1 MSNLDKLADLL
12 AEMNSIGDR
21 ISEITQRPATI
32 GHTGEY
38 IASRIFDIELEES
51 ASAKAI
57 DGHFRNGTL
66 AGKTVNIK
74 WYSKQEYLLDITSN
88 SLPDYYLVMTGP
100 RDLEE
105 TSKGGIRPWLIN
117 CVFLFNAAELVIE
130 LTARGVNVGTASSVR
145 KHEWQAAEIY
155 PNKRSMVYRM
165 TDEQMAQILAFDSD
179 WAESRF
185 EDKRLIDNWEQTP
198 E

>member
-12 AEMNSIGDR
+12 AELNFIGDR
-21 ISEITQRPATI
+21 ISEITQWPATI

-57 DGHFRNGTL
+57 DGHFKNGTL

-74 WYSKQEYLLDITSN
+74 WYSKQEYLLDITPD

-100 RDLEE
+100 KTLEG

-117 CVFLFNAAELVIE
+117 YVFLFNAADLVIE
-130 LTARGVNVGTASSVR
+130 LTARGVSVGTASSVQ

-165 TDEQMAQILAFDSD
+165 TDEQMAQVLAFDSD

-185 EDKRLIDNWEQTP
+185 EDKRLIDD
-198 E
+198 

>member
-12 AEMNSIGDR
+12 SEMNSIGDR

-74 WYSKQEYLLDITSN
+74 WYSKQEYLLDITPD

-100 RDLEE
+100 KDLEG
-105 TSKGGIRPWLIN
+105 TSRGGIRPWLIN
-117 CVFLFNAAELVIE
+117 SVFLFNAADLVIE
-130 LTARGVNVGTASSVR
+130 LTAQGVNVRTASSVQ

-185 EDKRLIDNWEQTP
+185 EDKRLIDN
-198 E
+198 

>member
-12 AEMNSIGDR
+12 SEMNSIGDR
-21 ISEITQRPATI
+21 ISEITQRSATI

-57 DGHFRNGTL
+57 DGHFKNGTL

-74 WYSKQEYLLDITSN
+74 WYSKQEYLLDITPD

-100 RDLEE
+100 KDLEG
-105 TSKGGIRPWLIN
+105 TSKGGMRPWLIN
-117 CVFLFNAAELVIE
+117 SVFLFNAADLVIE

-155 PNKRSMVYRM
+155 PNKRNMVYRM
-165 TDEQMAQILAFDSD
+165 TDGQMAQVLAFDSD

-185 EDKRLIDNWEQTP
+185 EDKRLIDN
-198 E
+198 

>member
-12 AEMNSIGDR
+12 SEMNSIGDR
-21 ISEITQRPATI
+21 ISEITQRSATI

-38 IASRIFDIELEES
+38 IASGIFDIELEES

-74 WYSKQEYLLDITSN
+74 WYSKQEYLLDITPN
-88 SLPDYYLVMTGP
+88 SLPDFYLVMTGP
-100 RDLEE
+100 KDLEG
-105 TSKGGIRPWLIN
+105 TSKGGMRPWLIN
-117 CVFLFNAAELVIE
+117 HVFLFNAADLVIE

-185 EDKRLIDNWEQTP
+185 EDKRLIDD
-198 E
+198 